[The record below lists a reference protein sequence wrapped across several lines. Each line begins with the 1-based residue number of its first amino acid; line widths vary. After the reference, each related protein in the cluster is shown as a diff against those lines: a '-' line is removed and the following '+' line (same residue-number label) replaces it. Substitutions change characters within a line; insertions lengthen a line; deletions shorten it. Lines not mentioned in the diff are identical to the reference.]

1 MCSTS
6 NCNYTFSDTIC
17 TSCNRNTCY
26 QRVYSTVSFAYQY
39 LLSSFRWQVIEP
51 VWLFLVVV
59 TPLAVER
66 VEGLCHS
73 AGRGVNKNHCFVVA
87 TPLAVQGVEGRCHSA
102 VRGVNRNHCFVVVT
116 PLTVKG
122 VEGRC
127 RFAGRGVNINRCSL
141 SLPLHWQWREWKVVV
156 TPLVA
161 EWGRVSLGRYNCTSS
176 EVIRLCVVFFTWRPL
191 KWVRMFCNVR
201 LDCWWSKDYRNIDQ
215 TWLYEKW
222 IGKWPVE
229 TLHVQ
234 LIYHKKY
241 TWLAV
246 PWIQKI

>member
-1 MCSTS
+1 MCTTS

-59 TPLAVER
+59 TPLAVEG
-66 VEGLCHS
+66 VEGRCHS
-73 AGRGVNKNHCFVVA
+73 AGRGVNRNNCVVVVTPLAVERVEGLCYSAGRGVNKNRCFVVA

-156 TPLVA
+156 TPLAA
-161 EWGRVSLGRYNCTSS
+161 E
-176 EVIRLCVVFFTWRPL
+176 
-191 KWVRMFCNVR
+191 
-201 LDCWWSKDYRNIDQ
+201 
-215 TWLYEKW
+215 
-222 IGKWPVE
+222 
-229 TLHVQ
+229 
-234 LIYHKKY
+234 
-241 TWLAV
+241 
-246 PWIQKI
+246 